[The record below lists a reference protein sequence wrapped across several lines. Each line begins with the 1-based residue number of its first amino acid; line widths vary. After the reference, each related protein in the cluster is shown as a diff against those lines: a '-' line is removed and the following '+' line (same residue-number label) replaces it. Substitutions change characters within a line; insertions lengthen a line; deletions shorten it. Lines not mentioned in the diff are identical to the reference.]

1 MEDFLEGSRPL
12 KGFGK
17 IILKRRFVFVNT
29 LFIWVYKP
37 KAYLIKQFLQ
47 ISISLRLLLNEET
60 QRVFPLKK

>member
-29 LFIWVYKP
+29 LFIWAYKP
-37 KAYLIKQFLQ
+37 KA
-47 ISISLRLLLNEET
+47 
-60 QRVFPLKK
+60 